1 MPATIRTTHV
11 GSLPRS
17 EAVTEVLFGIEN
29 GEDVSAERFEEVVA
43 RATIDVVARQKSV
56 GIDLPSD
63 GEMSKISYATY
74 IADRLT
80 GFEGDSPRR
89 APADLKDFP
98 SYLER
103 IAKAGGTPTYKRPRC
118 VGPIEVKTLEPLHD
132 DIRRFR
138 AGLDAAGYETGF
150 MNSAS
155 PGVIALFQPSDH
167 HASHEAY
174 LTDLADAMHHEY
186 KAIVDAGLF
195 LQIDAP
201 DLALGRH
208 MMFTDLTDDEF
219 VDNARR
225 HVDILNRALDGIDPS
240 KVRMH
245 VCWGN
250 YEGPHTH
257 DIPMS
262 KILPTVLKAAPRTL
276 LFEGAN
282 PRHAHEWRVWREM
295 DVPEGYT
302 LVPGVLDTSSNYV
315 EHPELVAERLERF
328 RDIVGPAQLM
338 AGSDCGFA
346 TFAGFGAVDAEIAWA
361 KLESLTEGTQIANAR
376 RG

>member
-1 MPATIRTTHV
+1 MPDTIRTTHV

-17 EAVTEVLFGIEN
+17 EAVTEVLFGIET
-29 GEDVSAERFEEVVA
+29 GDAVSAERFETVVGQ
-43 RATIDVVARQKSV
+43 ATLDVVARQRLV
-56 GIDLPSD
+56 GIDMPSD

-98 SYLER
+98 SYLDK

-219 VDNARR
+219 VDNAKR
-225 HVDILNRALDGIDPS
+225 HVDILNRALDGIDAS
-240 KVRMH
+240 RVRMH

-262 KILPTVLKAAPRTL
+262 KILPTVLEAAPRTL

-282 PRHAHEWRVWREM
+282 PRHAHEWRVWRDI
-295 DVPEGYT
+295 DVPSGYT

-315 EHPELVAERLERF
+315 EHPDLVAERLERF
-328 RDIVGPAQLM
+328 SDIVGPAQLM

-361 KLESLTEGTQIANAR
+361 KLESLSKGVEVANAR